1 MEFNCIW
8 GVFFYS
14 AWSQCQM
21 IAKLSPPHSR
31 PACLLF
37 TQLPTLGRVLHHIRQ
52 VVVSVY
58 LIIPSSLPFSCFYV
72 CIQPVQEKYA
82 QLAFNE
88 PVTLLPSLGLN
99 DQPVQYS
106 VVHPSTKG
114 PPPHVPSP
122 HSSSQPPRA
131 PEGDKH
137 PLGSLLF
144 FYMQNKN

>member
-1 MEFNCIW
+1 MVGSGIFKMEFN

-21 IAKLSPPHSR
+21 IAKLSPP
-31 PACLLF
+31 PAWLL
-37 TQLPTLGRVLHHIRQ
+37 LPTLGRVLLHHIWQ

-58 LIIPSSLPFSCFYV
+58 LIMHLTLTSFFLFLCVY
-72 CIQPVQEKYA
+72 IQPVQEKYA
-82 QLAFNE
+82 QLAFKE
-88 PVTLLPSLGLN
+88 PVTLLPSLG
-99 DQPVQYS
+99 QPVQYS

-114 PPPHVPSP
+114 PPPPVPPP

-144 FYMQNKN
+144 LHAK